1 MNMNNMNN
9 QKAHRG
15 DRPRMRSAKLVMAM
29 LTAMFLFTIPL
40 HSVLAQPV
48 DAGSAESFAVLGGTA
63 VTLTDST
70 VIGDVGS
77 PVAVTVT
84 TSTVVGTVYPAADL
98 IVNMAYSD
106 FLTRYDALAVEQCD
120 SFLTGDLA
128 GLVLTPGVY
137 CIEAASTTTNGT
149 LTLDAQGDA
158 NATWL
163 FKVGTLGTGA
173 LTGTGFSVV
182 MDNGGQPCNVTW
194 LVADAVTM
202 SASSFKGN
210 IFAGAATTFTGGS
223 LVGQVLAQTGV
234 TMTGTD
240 VFACSTLAAVNNKS
254 CGHHNK
260 KHHDRKKARCN
271 QGVGNGAEDCDP
283 GKSNHGD
290 ESNSNDETD
299 GIPGSPGR
307 KGHDD

>member
-1 MNMNNMNN
+1 MKN
-9 QKAHRG
+9 QQAHRTI
-15 DRPRMRSAKLVMAM
+15 RPRTRSAKLVTTM
-29 LTAMFLFTIPL
+29 LAAMFFSATPL
-40 HSVLAQPV
+40 HSVLAENVAGTDSV
-48 DAGSAESFAVLGGTA
+48 DSFAVLGGTA

-84 TSTVVGTVYPAADL
+84 TSTVVGTVYPAGDPVVL
-98 IVNMAYSD
+98 TAYSD
-106 FLTRYDALAVEQCD
+106 FLTRYDALAFEQCD

-158 NATWL
+158 SANWL
-163 FKVGTLGTGA
+163 FKIGTGGTGA

-182 MDNGGQPCNVTW
+182 MDNGGQPCNVSW
-194 LVADAVTM
+194 WVAEAVTM

-210 IFAGAATTFTGGS
+210 ILAGADTTFTGGS
-223 LVGQVLAQTGV
+223 LIGQVLAQAGV

-240 VFACSTLAAVNNKS
+240 VFACSKLDAAKDKS
-254 CGHHNK
+254 CGRDHDK
-260 KHHDRKKARCN
+260 KKDRCN
-271 QGVGNGAEDCDP
+271 QGVGNGPEGCDP
-283 GKSNHGD
+283 GRSNHGD
-290 ESNSNDETD
+290 DSNSNDEEGGT
-299 GIPGSPGR
+299 PGHPGR

>member
-1 MNMNNMNN
+1 MNN
-9 QKAHRG
+9 QQVHQTV
-15 DRPRMRSAKLVMAM
+15 RPHMSTAKLVTTM
-29 LTAMFLFTIPL
+29 LTALFFFATPL

-48 DAGSAESFAVLGGTA
+48 ADAESSDSFAVLGGTA

-77 PVAVTVT
+77 PGAVTLT
-84 TSTVVGTVYPAADL
+84 TSTVVGTVYPAGDPVVIA
-98 IVNMAYSD
+98 AYND
-106 FLTRYDALAVEQCD
+106 FLIKYDALALESCD
-120 SFLTGDLA
+120 ETLLSGDLA

-137 CIEAASTTTNGT
+137 CIEGASTTTSGT

-163 FKVGTLGTGA
+163 FKVGTGGTGA

-194 LVADAVTM
+194 RVAEAVTM

-210 IFAGAATTFTGGS
+210 ILAGAAATFTGGS
-223 LVGQVLAQTGV
+223 LVGQVLTQAGV

-240 VFACSTLAAVNNKS
+240 AIACSTLDALKDKS
-254 CGHHNK
+254 CGN
-260 KHHDRKKARCN
+260 HDKKKARCD
-271 QGVGNGAEDCDP
+271 QGVGNGSEDCDP

-290 ESNSNDETD
+290 DSNSNDET
-299 GIPGSPGR
+299 GGTPGSPGR

>member
-1 MNMNNMNN
+1 
-9 QKAHRG
+9 
-15 DRPRMRSAKLVMAM
+15 M
-29 LTAMFLFTIPL
+29 LTAMFFFAAPL
-40 HSVLAQPV
+40 HSILAQPV
-48 DAGSAESFAVLGGTA
+48 ADTVSSDSFAVLGGTA

-77 PVAVTVT
+77 PGAVTVT
-84 TSTVVGTVYPAADL
+84 TSTVVGTVYPAADPVVL
-98 IVNMAYSD
+98 TAYSD
-106 FLTRYDALAVEQCD
+106 FLTNYDALALEQCD
-120 SFLTGDLA
+120 TFLAGDLA
-128 GLVLTPGVY
+128 GLSLTPGVY

-163 FKVGTLGTGA
+163 FKVGTGGAGA

-194 LVADAVTM
+194 WIADAVTM

-210 IFAGAATTFTGGS
+210 ILAGAASTFTGGS
-223 LVGQVLAQTGV
+223 MIGQVLAQAGV

-240 VFACSTLAAVNNKS
+240 VFACSQLDAAKNES
-254 CGHHNK
+254 CGHHGK
-260 KHHDRKKARCN
+260 KHHGKNKEHCN

-290 ESNSNDETD
+290 DSHSNDET
-299 GIPGSPGR
+299 GGSPGQPGR
-307 KGHDD
+307 KKHHDE